1 MPELDD
7 ADAGADDAVETKET
21 PEVDADEAD
30 TEEEADALEG
40 DEAEDSEEEVAP
52 KRGETRFQKLAN
64 ETRVERERRIA
75 LETENRMLRESRTAQ
90 PDNSGEA
97 ARIKAEK
104 RALMTPEERK
114 IDELE
119 ERLQRTE
126 SAQGAVYWQGQDTK
140 DEAQYDKIAAKD
152 TVQGRYFEKNRERV
166 ERELQAARSKGNW
179 QITRG
184 AIASLMFSQDAFNA
198 KPSKKLAAKK
208 AEAAGR
214 VDGAK
219 AKSVGGRGD
228 IGGGK
233 GGKEESLDDLKARI
247 LAQEGRR

>member
-1 MPELDD
+1 MPDVEED
-7 ADAGADDAVETKET
+7 AVPGAEDAVET
-21 PEVDADEAD
+21 PEVEGAEPEA
-30 TEEEADALEG
+30 E
-40 DEAEDSEEEVAP
+40 DEAEEPEGEEAESEEPAA

-64 ETRVERERRIA
+64 EAREEREKRIA
-75 LETENRMLRESRTAQ
+75 AEARAEAFERSRTSKLDTSA
-90 PDNSGEA
+90 EE

-114 IDELE
+114 IDELSDE
-119 ERLQRTE
+119 LQQVK
-126 SAQGAVYWQGQDTK
+126 SAQGSIYWQNQDTK
-140 DEAQYDKIAAKD
+140 DEAQYNAVAAKD

-184 AIASLMFSQDAFNA
+184 AIAALLFSQDAFNA
-198 KPSKKLAAKK
+198 KPLKKLAAKK
-208 AEAAGR
+208 AEAVGR

-247 LAQEGRR
+247 LAQEARR